1 MVSQEEEK
9 LFVIKTALVSI
20 GVFIASVI
28 VVFTH
33 IDFGFL
39 SIVTVFVLLQ
49 LFFSELRR
57 KAIERIFGPLLSAIL
72 ILAVLMIFRN
82 HYVIMLLATAILV
95 VIFIYYFVVGYFPYS
110 MILGAIT
117 ISLISAMDVNKNLH
131 QAINLG
137 LYWVVNLLIGSVI
150 VIMIDFFSS
159 KWIFQKKILNII
171 DNLERKKTFF
181 PFREHLSNL
190 REKSKFNYKAGII
203 AIRVAATFI
212 ILLLVNRKMQWSFID
227 IQAVIAGIIISARA
241 SIVLSHRFA
250 LMRLLGVIVGAFI
263 AILYAYFL
271 QSYPSLFLT
280 IILMTVS
287 LGILTWLSE
296 HYRSF
301 EYAFLQM
308 GVMIPLILIT
318 SNQEVINVHLAVERS
333 LGSLEGGLVG
343 IVMVYA
349 SHLFF
354 LHKANSGT

>member
-1 MVSQEEEK
+1 MISQEEK
-9 LFVIKTALVSI
+9 KSFAIKTALVSI
-20 GVFIASVI
+20 GVFITSSI
-28 VVFTH
+28 VVFTR

-39 SIVTVFVLLQ
+39 SIVTAFVLLQ
-49 LFFSELRR
+49 LFFSELRE
-57 KAIERIFGPLLSAIL
+57 KAIERIFGPLLAAIL
-72 ILAVLMIFRN
+72 ILAVLMVFRN
-82 HYVIMLLATAILV
+82 HYVIMLLAAIILV
-95 VIFIYYFVVGYFPYS
+95 MIFIYYFVVGFFSYS

-117 ISLISAMDVNKNLH
+117 VSLISAMDLNKNLS
-131 QAINLG
+131 QAIDLG
-137 LYWVVNLLIGSVI
+137 LYWVINLLIGSI
-150 VIMIDFFSS
+150 VVMIIDFVAS
-159 KWIFQKKILNII
+159 KWIFEKKLLDKIENIESKRYFLLFKKHLN
-171 DNLERKKTFF
+171 NW
-181 PFREHLSNL
+181 
-190 REKSKFNYKAGII
+190 REKSKFNYKAAII

-212 ILLLVNRKMQWSFID
+212 ILLLFNRKMQWSFID
-227 IQAVIAGIIISARA
+227 IQAVIAGTIISARA
-241 SIVLSHRFA
+241 SIALSHRFA
-250 LMRLLGVIVGAFI
+250 LMRLLGVLVGAFI

-271 QSYPSLFLT
+271 QSYPSLCLT

-354 LHKANSGT
+354 LRKANSST